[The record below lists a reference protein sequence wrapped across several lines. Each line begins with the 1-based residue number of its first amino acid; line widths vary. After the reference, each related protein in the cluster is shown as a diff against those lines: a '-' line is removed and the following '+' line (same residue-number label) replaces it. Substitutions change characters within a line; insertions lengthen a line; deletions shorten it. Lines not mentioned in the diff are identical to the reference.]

1 MALAMKAKI
10 FTSVLAIAV
19 ASAPVICSA
28 ETISNYIHEHLSKPL
43 QGRATP
49 APLSMMNLTPTK
61 PLVRP
66 YDQMGTKPEADRMP
80 TVVSYKPFARGPVGS
95 VGLVRL
101 TASHAL
107 DSSALGN
114 ASEGQPGAPSQTVGA
129 NLLYAF
135 H

>member
-1 MALAMKAKI
+1 MVAMMKAEI
-10 FTSVLAIAV
+10 FTSVLAIA
-19 ASAPVICSA
+19 AISAPVTCSA
-28 ETISNYIHEHLSKPL
+28 GSVNPYNHTYYSGAIERGGAPTPL
-43 QGRATP
+43 P
-49 APLSMMNLTPTK
+49 MMNLTPRK

-66 YDQMGTKPEADRMP
+66 YDRIGRTPESDRVP
-80 TVVSYKPFARGPVGS
+80 TAVSYKPFANGPVGS

-107 DSSALGN
+107 DASALGN
-114 ASEGQPGAPSQTVGA
+114 ASDGQPGAPSQTVGA